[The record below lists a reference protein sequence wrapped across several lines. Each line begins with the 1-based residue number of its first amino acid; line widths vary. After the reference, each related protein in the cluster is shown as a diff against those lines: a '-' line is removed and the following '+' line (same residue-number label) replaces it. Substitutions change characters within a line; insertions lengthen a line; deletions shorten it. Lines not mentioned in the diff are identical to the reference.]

1 MTAGT
6 TTDTAALEKAL
17 DDLCSGAPRWA
28 ALSLTEKVAMLE
40 ALPRKIFDV
49 APQMVAAAI
58 DAKGISPTS
67 TWAAEEWA
75 TGIWLPVQAINTQLL
90 VLKRILAGKDPID
103 ADAMHTRPDGQVVV
117 DVFPLTPYDRLFF
130 HGYHATVWIEPGRS
144 AEQTRRDAAGMYRGH
159 TPDRAEVCLVLGA
172 GNLGSITTLDV
183 IDQLYVRGNVCAVK
197 LNPVND
203 YLGPFYEQ
211 IFSDFISRGCLRI
224 LYGGA
229 DVGGYL
235 APHPKIDTIHM
246 TGSAATYDAIAWGT
260 DDRVAARKADNT
272 PLLDK
277 PITAELGGITPFIV
291 VPGDWTDADLKFQA
305 EHIASTKLTNCGHNC
320 NATQILVIPQDW
332 PLADKLIAEV
342 RAAMRNAEPRPP
354 YYPGSQE
361 KTAKA
366 CDGMTGVE
374 FLCSEKSRALI
385 PDVDPASAASILT
398 DEVFAGVLGIVRIP
412 GRTPQ
417 QFLYNAVEFAN
428 DVLPGSLGAVIAI
441 DPKTRKHN
449 AEAFDDAISRL
460 HYGAVGINVWTGM
473 VFALATWGAYPGNT
487 PQNIGS
493 GIGMV
498 HNAFML
504 ARPQKAVLEIP
515 FRPAPRSFFGGE
527 LTLSPKP
534 VFFFTNKTAETTIRR
549 LVDFA
554 VHHNPIALPGILA
567 SALRG

>member
-1 MTAGT
+1 MTAAT
-6 TTDTAALEKAL
+6 TTDTPALEKAL

-28 ALSLTEKVAMLE
+28 ALSLTKKVALLE
-40 ALPRKIFDV
+40 ALPRKILDI

-75 TGIWLPVQAINTQLL
+75 TGIWLPIQGINTQLL
-90 VLKRILAGKDPID
+90 VLKRILAGKDPIG
-103 ADAMHTRPDGQVVV
+103 ADAVHTRPDGQVVV

-144 AEQTRRDAAGMYRGH
+144 AEQTREDAARMYRGH
-159 TPDRAEVCLVLGA
+159 PPGRAEVCLALGA

-211 IFSDFISRGCLRI
+211 IFSDFVSRGWLRI

-235 APHPKIDTIHM
+235 AHHPKIDAIHM

-260 DDRVAARKADNT
+260 DDRAATRKADNT
-272 PLLDK
+272 PLIDK
-277 PITAELGGITPFIV
+277 AITAELGGISPFIV

-320 NATQILVIPQDW
+320 NATQVLVLPQDW
-332 PLADKLIAEV
+332 PLADKLVAEV
-342 RAAMRNAEPRPP
+342 RAVMRNAEPRTP

-366 CDGMTGVE
+366 CDGMTGAE
-374 FLCSEKSRALI
+374 FLCGEKSRALI
-385 PDVDPASAASILT
+385 PDVDPTSAASILT
-398 DEVFAGVLGIVRIP
+398 DEVFASVLGIVRIP
-412 GRTPQ
+412 GQTPQ
-417 QFLYNAVEFAN
+417 QFLHNAVEFAN
-428 DVLPGSLGAVIAI
+428 DVLPGSLGAIIAI

-449 AEAFDDAISRL
+449 AEALDDAISRL
-460 HYGAVGINVWTGM
+460 HYGGVGINVWTGM

-504 ARPQKAVLEIP
+504 TRPQKAVLEIP

-534 VFFFTNKTAETTIRR
+534 VFFITNKTAETTIRR

>member
-1 MTAGT
+1 
-6 TTDTAALEKAL
+6 
-17 DDLCSGAPRWA
+17 
-28 ALSLTEKVAMLE
+28 
-40 ALPRKIFDV
+40 
-49 APQMVAAAI
+49 
-58 DAKGISPTS
+58 
-67 TWAAEEWA
+67 
-75 TGIWLPVQAINTQLL
+75 
-90 VLKRILAGKDPID
+90 
-103 ADAMHTRPDGQVVV
+103 
-117 DVFPLTPYDRLFF
+117 
-130 HGYHATVWIEPGRS
+130 
-144 AEQTRRDAAGMYRGH
+144 MYRGH
-159 TPDRAEVCLVLGA
+159 PPGRAEVCLALGA

-211 IFSDFISRGCLRI
+211 IFSDFVSRGWLRI

-235 APHPKIDTIHM
+235 AHHPKIDAIHM

-260 DDRVAARKADNT
+260 DDRAATRKADNT
-272 PLLDK
+272 PLIDK
-277 PITAELGGITPFIV
+277 AITAELGGISPFIV

-320 NATQILVIPQDW
+320 NATQVLVLPQDW
-332 PLADKLIAEV
+332 PLADKLVAEV
-342 RAAMRNAEPRPP
+342 RAVMRNAEPRTP

-366 CDGMTGVE
+366 CDGMTGAE
-374 FLCSEKSRALI
+374 FLCGEKSRALI
-385 PDVDPASAASILT
+385 PDVDPTSAASILT
-398 DEVFAGVLGIVRIP
+398 DEVFASVLGIVRIP
-412 GRTPQ
+412 GQTPQ
-417 QFLYNAVEFAN
+417 QFLHNAVEFAN
-428 DVLPGSLGAVIAI
+428 DVLPGSLGAIIAI

-449 AEAFDDAISRL
+449 AEALDDAISRL
-460 HYGAVGINVWTGM
+460 HYGGVGINVWTGM

-504 ARPQKAVLEIP
+504 TRPQKAVLEIP

-534 VFFFTNKTAETTIRR
+534 VFFITNKTAETTIRR